1 MTTAPDQQSFELL
14 PCPFCGCPGHRIGG
28 GTSRAGTVPRKI
40 KCVNILCAAETPE
53 AGWNRRIPAPQF
65 VVECSRA
72 INEPG
77 AS

>member
-1 MTTAPDQQSFELL
+1 MTTAPDQQSLELL

-28 GTSRAGTVPRKI
+28 GTSRAGTVPRKV

-53 AGWNRRIPAPQF
+53 AGWNHRIPAPQF

-77 AS
+77 AG